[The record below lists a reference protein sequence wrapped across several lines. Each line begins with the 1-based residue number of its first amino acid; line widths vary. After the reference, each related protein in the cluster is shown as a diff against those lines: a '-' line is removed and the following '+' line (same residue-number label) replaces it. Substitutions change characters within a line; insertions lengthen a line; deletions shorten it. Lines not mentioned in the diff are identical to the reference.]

1 MDADEP
7 EHDVTSAERLGP
19 PVPSEAQAA
28 AARLPTKPD
37 AVVLVGERVRV
48 RPAPLDDAAR
58 LFAISNG
65 EPVTRLGRSIDAYD
79 PDELVW
85 RFVPVGPFGSPGDY
99 AEHLGSII
107 DRPDWRT
114 FVVEDVTTGEALG
127 SASLIANSPA
137 DLKVEIGAL
146 WCTPAVQGMGVMQEA
161 CLLLLTH
168 LFALGYQR
176 VEWKCHAGNARSR
189 ASAAR
194 LGFRFEGVQD
204 HHMITKGRRRDTA
217 WFRILADEWDQVE
230 VGGG

>member
-1 MDADEP
+1 MKDDEP
-7 EHDVTSAERLGP
+7 EHDVISTERLGP
-19 PVPSEAQAA
+19 PVPTGALAA
-28 AARLPTKPD
+28 AARLPAKPD
-37 AVVLVGERVRV
+37 AVVLIGERVRI
-48 RPAPLDDAAR
+48 RPATLDDAAS

-79 PDELVW
+79 PEELIW
-85 RFVPVGPFGSPGDY
+85 RFMPVGPFESPEDY

-114 FVVEDVTTGEALG
+114 FVVEDVATGEALG

-146 WCTPAVQGMGVMQEA
+146 WCTPAVQGLGVIQET
-161 CLLLLTH
+161 CVLLMEH
-168 LFALGYQR
+168 LFALSYQR

-189 ASAAR
+189 AAAAR

-204 HHMITKGRRRDTA
+204 HHMIVKGRRRDTA
-217 WFRILADEWDQVE
+217 WFRILADEWDQV
-230 VGGG
+230 GGV